1 MKAVN
6 YYIVIEKIKEE
17 PKSDSGFILSESQS
31 EDIRYSKGKVISVG
45 DTINGIHENDI
56 IWYDKHAGPGIEFD
70 DKYYFVIKNGDV
82 VIVE

>member
-31 EDIRYSKGKVISVG
+31 EDVRYSKGKVISVG

-56 IWYDKHAGPGIEFD
+56 IWYDKHAGHGIEYNNKF
-70 DKYYFVIKNGDV
+70 YFVIKASD
-82 VIVE
+82 IVLVD